1 MDIYIKVHAALFVCS
16 SRHLKTHF
24 RHDSRLWQVHG
35 PRHRDV
41 GFTWHDIGDVA
52 LRADVLHQA
61 VAAFELAYSIRAE
74 VLGEEDDETQQSKTA
89 LCEARAAMLET
100 A

>member
-1 MDIYIKVHAALFVCS
+1 
-16 SRHLKTHF
+16 
-24 RHDSRLWQVHG
+24 VHG

-74 VLGEEDDETQQSKTA
+74 VLGEEGDETQQSKTA
-89 LCEARAAMLET
+89 LCEARAAMLES

>member
-1 MDIYIKVHAALFVCS
+1 MTCCVYISRDLF
-16 SRHLKTHF
+16 
-24 RHDSRLWQVHG
+24 QVYG

-52 LRADVLHQA
+52 MRAQRWQQA
-61 VAAFELAYSIRAE
+61 VAAFELAYSIRADA
-74 VLGEEDDETQQSKTA
+74 LGDEDDETQQSKTA
-89 LCEARAAMLET
+89 LGEARAAMITT